1 MYINIWIYPY
11 IHILYIYIYIHIY
24 IYAYIHICIYPYM
37 HIYIFIYT
45 YIYVVYNI
53 CIRTWKCWSFFL
65 RLAEA
70 ASETHS
76 MSCGSVPG
84 APRAAHSSFK
94 GQGHTVDLC

>member
-1 MYINIWIYPY
+1 M
-11 IHILYIYIYIHIY
+11 HIS
-24 IYAYIHICIYPYM
+24 IYAYIHI
-37 HIYIFIYT
+37 HIYIH
-45 YIYVVYNI
+45 I
-53 CIRTWKCWSFFL
+53 CGVQHMHSHMEMLEFFL